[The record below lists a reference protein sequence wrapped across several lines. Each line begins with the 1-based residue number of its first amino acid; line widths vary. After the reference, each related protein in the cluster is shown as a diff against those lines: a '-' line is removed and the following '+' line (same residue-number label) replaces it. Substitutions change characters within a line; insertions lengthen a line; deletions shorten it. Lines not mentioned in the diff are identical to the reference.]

1 MLLKIIL
8 ITTRDAVY
16 LLFQPKSLLKWLPRM
31 LCFDSSFWAC
41 ALCSAKYKHWKPSIV
56 ALRWPWGVGSFNSLW
71 NISKHCSNISQH
83 CSKIS
88 EHCSKVS
95 QHCSKISQHIF
106 KNFSSFFNISSRPF
120 YSPYF
125 LKAVSEREYVIVF
138 LLFLTAL
145 RLALSDSGF
154 FYFDFLWP

>member
-1 MLLKIIL
+1 MSRWTWLLRAESI
-8 ITTRDAVY
+8 
-16 LLFQPKSLLKWLPRM
+16 SLGEINIDM
-31 LCFDSSFWAC
+31 
-41 ALCSAKYKHWKPSIV
+41 I
-56 ALRWPWGVGSFNSLW
+56 RWPWGVGSFNSLW
-71 NISKHCSNISQH
+71 NISKHCSKISQH
-83 CSKIS
+83 CSKI
-88 EHCSKVS
+88 S

-106 KNFSSFFNISSRPF
+106 KNFSTFFNISSRPF

-154 FYFDFLWP
+154 FTLTFFDLNLDFGIDYINIIFIYS